1 MANIVTTITEAFTSW
16 ISGIT
21 GGISSAFESLMID
34 TNGLTA
40 LGTFF
45 LTFFGIGV
53 ASGLVYLV
61 LRIIRR

>member
-1 MANIVTTITEAFTSW
+1 MANIVSTITGAFSEW

-21 GGISSAFESLMID
+21 GGIGDAFSALFIAES
-34 TNGLTA
+34 GLTP
-40 LGTFF
+40 LGTFL

-61 LRIIRR
+61 LRMIRK